1 LDQLIQQSQEKKN
14 LNNEKVRIL
23 FLAYTEHGSLA
34 EFVNNSQKRLSWI
47 DALLEELKNYQNI
60 SLGIVLP
67 IDSKHFQRD
76 QKDNIKLY
84 GLPNPKERNILRKAY
99 NKMIYATESSKI
111 NSHIKTVV
119 DDFNPDIIQIF
130 GTENPFGLI
139 IPQLNKPVIMH
150 IQGFLLV
157 GERKYFTGLSRCE
170 QFRYT
175 SWKDLLFL
183 RGNYNGFFTFR
194 KRAKVEEKVI
204 KSCHYFMGRTD
215 FDRRIIAL
223 LSPKSTYFHCEEF
236 IRKEFFEK
244 CWNFPLG
251 DEIVGISILKGT
263 TSKGIDLLV
272 ESSMVLQKHIPFTI
286 KFKICGVSSNEE
298 IVKILKK
305 KYKKDKC
312 FENIEFLGKLTAAEL
327 VTQLSNAN
335 FYVHP
340 SYIENS
346 PNSVCEAMALGM
358 PIVATKVGGVN
369 SIIQDKIEGL
379 LVQEGDPYS
388 LAGAIVELINNY
400 EYAVSLGKNAR
411 ARAICRHNPLQLK
424 NSILKIYEKLIFE
437 NGRKD
442 LS

>member
-1 LDQLIQQSQEKKN
+1 M
-14 LNNEKVRIL
+14 RIL
-23 FLAYTEHGSLA
+23 FLVYSPQESL
-34 EFVNNSQKRLSWI
+34 VLDHYNGITKCPWI
-47 DALLEELKNYQNI
+47 DSLLEELRNYQ
-60 SLGIVLP
+60 SLSLAVVLP
-67 IDSKHFQRD
+67 INSDFLQKD

-84 GLPNPKERNILRKAY
+84 GLPNPKERNIFRKAF
-99 NKMIYATESSKI
+99 NKLIYATESVKI

-119 DDFNPDIIQIF
+119 DDFNPDIIQTF

-139 IPQLNKPVIMH
+139 IPELNKPVIMH

-157 GERKYFTGLSRCE
+157 GERKYFTGISRCE

-175 SWKDLLFL
+175 SLKDLLIM
-183 RGNYNGFFTFR
+183 RGSYNGFFTFR
-194 KRAKVEEKVI
+194 KRAKIEEKVI
-204 KSCHYFMGRTD
+204 AGCNYFMGRTD
-215 FDRRIIAL
+215 FDKRIISL
-223 LSPKSTYFHCEEF
+223 LSPKSTYYHCEEF
-236 IRKEFFEK
+236 IRKDFFEK
-244 CWNFPLG
+244 HWNFPLEN
-251 DEIVGISILKGT
+251 EIVCISTLNGT
-263 TSKGIDLLV
+263 TYKGIDLLV
-272 ESSMVLQKHIPFTI
+272 ESSMVLQKLTPYTI

-305 KYKKDKC
+305 KYKKDTN

-327 VTQLSNAN
+327 VTQLCSSN

-369 SIIQDKIEGL
+369 SIIQDKVEGL

-400 EYAVSLGKNAR
+400 KYAELLGKNAR
-411 ARAICRHNPLQLK
+411 DRAISRHNPHQIGT
-424 NSILKIYEKLIFE
+424 SILNIYEKLIIE
-437 NGRKD
+437 NGRKG

>member
-1 LDQLIQQSQEKKN
+1 M
-14 LNNEKVRIL
+14 RIL
-23 FLAYTEHGSLA
+23 FLAYTEHSSLR
-34 EFVNNSQKRLSWI
+34 EFVNNSARRLSWI
-47 DALLEELKNYQNI
+47 DALLEELRNYQSI
-60 SLGIVLP
+60 SIGVALP
-67 IDSKHFQRD
+67 INSNYLQRD

-84 GLPNPKERNILRKAY
+84 GLPNPKERNIFRKAFY
-99 NKMIYATESSKI
+99 KLIYATESVKI

-119 DDFNPDIIQIF
+119 DDFNPDIIHIF

-139 IPQLNKPVIMH
+139 IPQLSKPVIMH

-157 GERKYFTGLSRCE
+157 GERKYFTGISRSE

-175 SWKDLLFL
+175 SLKDLLFM

-194 KRAKVEEKVI
+194 NRAKVEEKVI
-204 KSCHYFMGRTD
+204 ASCNYFMGRTD
-215 FDRRIIAL
+215 FDKRIISL
-223 LSPKSTYFHCEEF
+223 LSPKSTYYHCEEF

-244 CWNFPLG
+244 RWNFPLG

-272 ESSMVLQKHIPFTI
+272 ESSIVLQKHTPYAI

-312 FENIEFLGKLTAAEL
+312 FENIEFLGKLNAAGL
-327 VTQLSNAN
+327 VTQLCNSN

-369 SIIQDKIEGL
+369 SIIQDKVEGL

-411 ARAICRHNPLQLK
+411 DRAISRHNPHQIGT
-424 NSILKIYEKLIFE
+424 SILNIYEKLIIE
-437 NGRKD
+437 NGRKG

>member
-1 LDQLIQQSQEKKN
+1 
-14 LNNEKVRIL
+14 VRIL

-34 EFVNNSQKRLSWI
+34 EFVNNSAKRLSWI
-47 DALLEELKNYQNI
+47 DALLEELRNYQGI
-60 SLGIVLP
+60 SIGVALP
-67 IDSKHFQRD
+67 IDSNYLQRD
-76 QKDNIKLY
+76 QKDNIELY
-84 GLPNPKERNILRKAY
+84 GLPNPKVRNIIKKAF
-99 NKMIYATESSKI
+99 NKLISATESVKI

-119 DDFNPDIIQIF
+119 DDFNPDIIHIF

-139 IPQLNKPVIMH
+139 IPQLRKPVIMH

-157 GERKYFTGLSRCE
+157 GEKKYFTGISRCE

-175 SWKDLLFL
+175 SLKDLLFM

-194 KRAKVEEKVI
+194 NRAKVEDKI
-204 KSCHYFMGRTD
+204 IAGCNYFMGRTD
-215 FDRRIIAL
+215 FDKRIISL

-244 CWNFPLG
+244 CWNCQLG
-251 DEIVGISILKGT
+251 DEITGVSILKGT

-272 ESSMVLQKHIPFTI
+272 ETAMVMQKHIPFRI

-298 IVKILKK
+298 IVRILKR

-312 FENIEFLGKLTAAEL
+312 FENIEFLGKLTAAEI
-327 VTQLSNAN
+327 VTQLLTSN

-369 SIIQDKIEGL
+369 SIIQDKVEGL

-400 EYAVSLGKNAR
+400 EYAVKLGKNAR
-411 ARAICRHNPLQLK
+411 ERAIVRHNPK
-424 NSILKIYEKLIFE
+424 HIGTSILKIYEKIIIE
-437 NGRKD
+437 NGRKG